1 MKYFTFLTAICLLF
15 ISCNILDF
23 RRIRGNGSI
32 TNRDYNLK
40 NFKSISTGGVVHL
53 YVRQDSSW
61 SVKIE
66 TDDNLFEYLQV
77 EKNGNELKVS
87 HRRGVN
93 LSPTNE
99 IKLFVSLPVI
109 RQLQIG
115 GASAVKTESKF
126 MQDEEMS
133 LDLSGASSGEM
144 EVRAPRVK
152 ISVSGASTL
161 DISGETKDIS
171 ADVSGAS
178 TLRAF
183 DLKSENA
190 DADASGASTA
200 QVFASMNL
208 KADASG
214 ASHIKYKGDP
224 KLTSD
229 ASGASSVKKA
239 D

>member
-1 MKYFTFLTAICLLF
+1 MKYFTFLAAICLLF
-15 ISCNILDF
+15 ISCNILDL

-32 TNRDYNLK
+32 TTRDYNLK
-40 NFKSISTGGVVHL
+40 NFKSINTGGVIRL

-77 EKNGNELKVS
+77 EKNGDELKVG

-93 LSPTNE
+93 LNPTNE

-115 GASAVKTESKF
+115 GASAVKTDSKF
-126 MQDEEMS
+126 IQNEEMS
-133 LDLSGASSGEM
+133 LELSGATSGEM
-144 EVRAPRVK
+144 DVRAPKVK

-161 DISGETKDIS
+161 DISGETKDINTE
-171 ADVSGAS
+171 VSGAS

-200 QVFASMNL
+200 QIFASMTL
-208 KADASG
+208 KAEASG
-214 ASHIKYKGDP
+214 ASHVKYKGDP
-224 KLTSD
+224 KLTSN
-229 ASGASSVKKA
+229 ASVASSVKKA